1 MRFFAAAFPFSLLVA
16 ALPALAD
23 QTGYGHIVSTQ
34 GHVTPAC
41 RTVQHRATAGGTV
54 RTFRVADIAS
64 GRDDIASV
72 VLSALISNR
81 EVDITFDPAVT
92 SGCGTEPRITNI
104 TIR

>member
-1 MRFFAAAFPFSLLVA
+1 MRLFAAALPLSLLIA
-16 ALPALAD
+16 STSALSD
-23 QTGYGHIVSTQ
+23 QTGFGTIVSTQ

-54 RTFRVADIAS
+54 RTFRIADVTS

-81 EVDITFDPAVT
+81 EVDISFDPAVT
-92 SGCGTEPRITNI
+92 SGCGTEPRITHI